1 MSIAEISNEETGKI
15 TGILEAKWAQM
26 TTDNSRLTAENKALN
41 HALEIMT
48 QDRNYWR
55 ERGEAGE
62 HERDQERD
70 RSEFMLRQWQ
80 GVQAI
85 ARETLNHEKR
95 NVVVDEQTK
104 LLGVKFGANSNI
116 HDMPSRS

>member
-1 MSIAEISNEETGKI
+1 MSIAQISNEETGKI

-26 TTDNSRLTAENKALN
+26 TADNSRLKAENKALN

-55 ERGEAGE
+55 ERGETGE
-62 HERDQERD
+62 HERDHERD

-85 ARETLNHEKR
+85 ARETLDYEKR
-95 NVVVDEQTK
+95 TVVVDDETK
-104 LLGVKFGANSNI
+104 RIGVKFGA
-116 HDMPSRS
+116 DSRPQA